1 MAVGTELLL
10 GQIADTNSA
19 WLGEHLAANGVASHF
34 HQAVG
39 DNHDRITLAL
49 RTALARSDGVIMCGG
64 LGPTQDDITR
74 EAIADVMNVPLVR
87 DQAIVDVI
95 AGFFEARG
103 RTMTDNNARQADVPQ
118 GATIIPQV
126 AGTAPGL
133 ICPVGNKVVYA
144 VPGVPYEMAEMFER
158 GILPDL
164 RARMA
169 ESGEES
175 GVIASRVLRTWGA
188 SESGLAESLQDR
200 IDALD
205 ATGDVTLAFLASGIE
220 GIKVRITAR
229 ARTAEDVTAL
239 LDKEDAEVRRAI
251 EERLGDIVFGVDDE
265 SMEVAVAARL
275 IARGWTFGVAES
287 LTGGLIASRLVNV
300 AGASSWFRGG
310 VVAYDSQV
318 KFDVLG
324 VPAGPVVTES
334 AAAAMAEGAAR
345 VTGADVGLGHHRR
358 RRPRRP
364 GGRGAGHGVRRPPSP
379 RPAGTDPRVAGAR
392 ATGNASAST
401 GQFRPLTCCD
411 VRSTP
416 PPPER
421 PAFTGGPQGGHT
433 GRRRP
438 GANLCAR
445 EVWPSEDEDNGP
457 RVLVVDDEPSIVDA
471 VATSLRYEGFTV
483 DEAMTGRKALAQAQ
497 EDPPDLVILDVMLPD
512 LDGLEVTRRLRSDGL
527 RVPVLFL
534 TARDTLQD
542 KLAGLTVGGD
552 DYVTKPFALAEV
564 IARVHAILRR
574 TGYEPEDDGVLRF
587 SDLELDESAHEVR
600 RDGNAINLTATEF
613 NLLRYFM
620 LNPRHVLSKSQILDH
635 VWHYDFG
642 GDGNVVETYVSYLR
656 KKLEKFGPP
665 LIHTIRLVGYT
676 LREPESATGAA

>member
-1 MAVGTELLL
+1 MAGRRCPGPPPRKVASVRIEIVAVGTELLL

-49 RTALARSDGVIMCGG
+49 RDGVIMCGG

-95 AGFFEARG
+95 AGFLEARG
-103 RTMTDNNARQADVPQ
+103 RTMTDNNARQADVPK
-118 GATIIPQV
+118 GATVIPQV

-169 ESGEES
+169 ASGEES

-205 ATGDVTLAFLASGIE
+205 AAGDVTLAFLASGIE

-229 ARTAEDVTAL
+229 ARTSEDVTAL

-251 EERLGDIVFGVDDE
+251 EDRLGDIVFGVDDE
-265 SMEVAVAARL
+265 SMEVAVAHRL

-310 VVAYDSQV
+310 IVAYDSQV
-318 KFDVLG
+318 KFDILG
-324 VPAGPVVTES
+324 VPTGPVVTEL
-334 AAAAMAEGAAR
+334 AAAAMAAGAAR
-345 VTGADVGLGHHRR
+345 VTGADVGLGIT
-358 RRPRRP
+358 
-364 GGRGAGHGVRRPPSP
+364 G
-379 RPAGTDPRVAGAR
+379 VAGPDSQEGVAPGTVFVGLHLPGEPAQTRELRLPGDRERVRQYGAISALDLLRR
-392 ATGNASAST
+392 A
-401 GQFRPLTCCD
+401 
-411 VRSTP
+411 
-416 PPPER
+416 
-421 PAFTGGPQGGHT
+421 
-433 GRRRP
+433 
-438 GANLCAR
+438 
-445 EVWPSEDEDNGP
+445 
-457 RVLVVDDEPSIVDA
+457 
-471 VATSLRYEGFTV
+471 
-483 DEAMTGRKALAQAQ
+483 
-497 EDPPDLVILDVMLPD
+497 LDTLPD
-512 LDGLEVTRRLRSDGL
+512 
-527 RVPVLFL
+527 
-534 TARDTLQD
+534 
-542 KLAGLTVGGD
+542 
-552 DYVTKPFALAEV
+552 
-564 IARVHAILRR
+564 
-574 TGYEPEDDGVLRF
+574 
-587 SDLELDESAHEVR
+587 
-600 RDGNAINLTATEF
+600 
-613 NLLRYFM
+613 
-620 LNPRHVLSKSQILDH
+620 
-635 VWHYDFG
+635 
-642 GDGNVVETYVSYLR
+642 
-656 KKLEKFGPP
+656 
-665 LIHTIRLVGYT
+665 
-676 LREPESATGAA
+676 